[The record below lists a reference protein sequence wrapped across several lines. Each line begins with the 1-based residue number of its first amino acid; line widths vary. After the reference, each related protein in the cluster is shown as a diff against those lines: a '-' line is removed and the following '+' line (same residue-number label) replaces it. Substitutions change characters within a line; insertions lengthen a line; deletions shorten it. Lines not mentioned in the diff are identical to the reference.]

1 MVENQIPVCLCCEV
15 MMPELEEQVIRLK
28 SDLAALREINK
39 TLRIQ
44 LNDRIGAHVSNSTE
58 SLRRDS

>member
-28 SDLAALREINK
+28 SDLAALREINR
-39 TLRIQ
+39 TLRAQ
-44 LNDRIGAHVSNSTE
+44 LNDRICSDDSTSTE
-58 SLRRDS
+58 SH

>member
-1 MVENQIPVCLCCEV
+1 MV
-15 MMPELEEQVIRLK
+15 PELEEQVIRLK

-39 TLRIQ
+39 TLRKQ
-44 LNDRIGAHVSNSTE
+44 LNDRTGAHVSDSTE